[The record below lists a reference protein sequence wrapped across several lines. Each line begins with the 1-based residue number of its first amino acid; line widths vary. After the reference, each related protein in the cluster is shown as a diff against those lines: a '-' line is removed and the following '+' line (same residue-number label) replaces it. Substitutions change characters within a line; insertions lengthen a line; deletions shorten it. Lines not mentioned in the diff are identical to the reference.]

1 MIAVSDT
8 GPHISLLRYAGQVYA
23 KSMQVTVNIPDD
35 LASQLIPAG
44 QDPARAV
51 LEDAL
56 VQAYRENRISGH
68 QLMTALGIETRYELD
83 GFLKAR
89 QVWIEYSL
97 EELERDRATMER
109 ILSEKSKKRV

>member
-1 MIAVSDT
+1 V
-8 GPHISLLRYAGQVYA
+8 
-23 KSMQVTVNIPDD
+23 QVTVNIPDN

-68 QLMTALGIETRYELD
+68 QLQQALGIETRYELD

-97 EELERDRATMER
+97 EELEADRATMER

>member
-1 MIAVSDT
+1 
-8 GPHISLLRYAGQVYA
+8 
-23 KSMQVTVNIPDD
+23 MQVTVTIPDD
-35 LASQLIPAG
+35 LAQQLIPAG

-83 GFLKAR
+83 GFLKTR
-89 QVWIEYSL
+89 QVWIEYPL
-97 EELERDRATMER
+97 EELRADRAAMER
-109 ILSEKSKKRV
+109 VLSEENEKRA

>member
-1 MIAVSDT
+1 MY
-8 GPHISLLRYAGQVYA
+8 PRP
-23 KSMQVTVNIPDD
+23 MQVTVNIPDE
-35 LASQLIPAG
+35 LAGQLIPAG
-44 QDPARAV
+44 QDPSRAV

-68 QLMTALGIETRYELD
+68 QLQQALGIETRYELD

-97 EELERDRATMER
+97 QELEADREVMER

>member
-1 MIAVSDT
+1 V
-8 GPHISLLRYAGQVYA
+8 QVYPIA
-23 KSMQVTVNIPDD
+23 MQVTVNIPDD
-35 LASQLIPAG
+35 LAAQLIPAG

-68 QLMTALGIETRYELD
+68 QLQQALGIETRYELD

-89 QVWIEYSL
+89 QVWIEYTPEQMAADQKFQNEFL
-97 EELERDRATMER
+97 AERAR
-109 ILSEKSKKRV
+109 KSA

>member
-1 MIAVSDT
+1 
-8 GPHISLLRYAGQVYA
+8 
-23 KSMQVTVNIPDD
+23 MQVTVNIPDD

-51 LEDAL
+51 LEGAL

>member
-1 MIAVSDT
+1 
-8 GPHISLLRYAGQVYA
+8 
-23 KSMQVTVNIPDD
+23 MQVTVNIPDD

-89 QVWIEYSL
+89 QVWIEYPL
-97 EELERDRATMER
+97 DELRADRDAMER
-109 ILSEKSKKRV
+109 ALSEESKKRA

>member
-1 MIAVSDT
+1 V
-8 GPHISLLRYAGQVYA
+8 RF
-23 KSMQVTVNIPDD
+23 
-35 LASQLIPAG
+35 
-44 QDPARAV
+44 

-97 EELERDRATMER
+97 EELEADRATMER

>member
-1 MIAVSDT
+1 
-8 GPHISLLRYAGQVYA
+8 
-23 KSMQVTVNIPDD
+23 MQVTVNISDD
-35 LASQLIPAG
+35 PAQALIPAG

-89 QVWIEYSL
+89 QVWIEYLMAEAGSRPCSDGASPL
-97 EELERDRATMER
+97 Q
-109 ILSEKSKKRV
+109 KSSD

>member
-1 MIAVSDT
+1 
-8 GPHISLLRYAGQVYA
+8 
-23 KSMQVTVNIPDD
+23 MQVTINIPDD
-35 LASQLIPAG
+35 LAQQLIPAG

-56 VQAYRENRISGH
+56 VQAYREDRISGH

-89 QVWIEYSL
+89 NVWIEYTTEQMAADQKFQDQFIAS
-97 EELERDRATMER
+97 RTR
-109 ILSEKSKKRV
+109 KSA

>member
-1 MIAVSDT
+1 
-8 GPHISLLRYAGQVYA
+8 
-23 KSMQVTVNIPDD
+23 MQVTVTIPDD
-35 LASQLIPAG
+35 LAGQLIPVG

-51 LEDAL
+51 LGDAL

-89 QVWIEYSL
+89 QVWIEYTP
-97 EELERDRATMER
+97 EQMAADQKFQDDFVANRAR
-109 ILSEKSKKRV
+109 KSA

>member
-1 MIAVSDT
+1 
-8 GPHISLLRYAGQVYA
+8 
-23 KSMQVTVNIPDD
+23 MQVTVNIPDD
-35 LASQLIPAG
+35 LAQQLIPAG

-56 VQAYRENRISGH
+56 VQAYRENRISRH
-68 QLMTALGIETRYELD
+68 QLQQALGIETRYELD

-97 EELERDRATMER
+97 EEMERDRAVMER
-109 ILSEKSKKRV
+109 FLAEKSKKRV